1 MNIDNSKN
9 ELYGDFVQLVD
20 KVSSTVIKTTVS
32 PLSEQIKVVTDEMQ
46 TTAQVLKQTSNQ
58 IGQVAANT
66 INEQVLPI
74 SERME
79 SASQIVKKAS
89 DDIGKIEN
97 FLNKINNNTNSLGA
111 QVGEVKKQLGVQLDD
126 ASQKLENQNNNTKKL
141 IEEVKT
147 TIDQNSVSHKK
158 DIEKLNSVVTQL
170 GFQIEN
176 FQKKQEKLLYSIIGI
191 NVLLGIIILAVIFH
205 FGGK

>member
-1 MNIDNSKN
+1 M
-9 ELYGDFVQLVD
+9 
-20 KVSSTVIKTTVS
+20 
-32 PLSEQIKVVTDEMQ
+32 
-46 TTAQVLKQTSNQ
+46 
-58 IGQVAANT
+58 
-66 INEQVLPI
+66 
-74 SERME
+74 
-79 SASQIVKKAS
+79 
-89 DDIGKIEN
+89 
-97 FLNKINNNTNSLGA
+97 GA

-158 DIEKLNSVVTQL
+158 DIEKLNSVATQL

>member
-46 TTAQVLKQTSNQ
+46 TTAQVLKQTSSQ
-58 IGQVAANT
+58 IGLVAANT
-66 INEQVLPI
+66 IKEQVLPI

-97 FLNKINNNTNSLGA
+97 FLNKINNNTNSLGT
-111 QVGEVKKQLGVQLDD
+111 QVGEVKKQLGVQLGD

-158 DIEKLNSVVTQL
+158 DIEKLNSAVTQL
-170 GFQIEN
+170 SFQIEN

-191 NVLLGIIILAVIFH
+191 NVLMGIIILAVIFH

>member
-1 MNIDNSKN
+1 MSIDNSKN

-32 PLSEQIKVVTDEMQ
+32 PLSEQIKIVTDEMQ
-46 TTAQVLKQTSNQ
+46 TTSQALKQTSSQ

-66 INEQVLPI
+66 IREEVLPI
-74 SERME
+74 SERMD
-79 SASQIVKKAS
+79 SASQVVKKAS

-97 FLNKINNNTNSLGA
+97 SLNKINNNTNSLGT
-111 QVGEVKKQLGVQLDD
+111 QIGEVRKQIGVQLDN
-126 ASQKLENQNNNTKKL
+126 ASQKIEAQNDNTKKS
-141 IEEVKT
+141 IEDVKT
-147 TIDQNSVSHKK
+147 KIDQNSVSNRN
-158 DIEKLNSVVTQL
+158 DIEKLNSLVTQL
-170 GFQIEN
+170 SLQMDS

-191 NVLLGIIILAVIFH
+191 NLLLGIIILAVIFH